1 MNENEFSYGGKTY
14 VAVEEGISCK
24 CCAFWEGKCGAL
36 QWHGKIPPC
45 SAPDRKDERDVC
57 FVMKETEEREE
68 AARYSL
74 QCKKESL
81 DELIA
86 RTEREKKAKNQDPED
101 GNTSGG
107 FSGENSRGSEY
118 LSGIGMGARRRD
130 TLKGES
136 GGANAEST
144 ATHLE
149 PWSAEKALSRALNER
164 DELRALRDAMEKA
177 LYEAHEFLGKRKR
190 ELEQLSAANAE
201 LAAQNVE
208 LRTKIE
214 HLRNDVAYW
223 RGESK
228 AQEQL
233 VDVLAK
239 ENELLT
245 AKGKAKR

>member
-14 VAVEEGISCK
+14 VAVEEGIPCK
-24 CCAFWEGKCGAL
+24 RCAFWGGKCGAL

-81 DELIA
+81 DELIL
-86 RTEREKKAKNQDPED
+86 RTERAALKDESCGASAEIEETQLVPQDAE
-101 GNTSGG
+101 
-107 FSGENSRGSEY
+107 EA
-118 LSGIGMGARRRD
+118 LARTREERD
-130 TLKGES
+130 TL
-136 GGANAEST
+136 
-144 ATHLE
+144 
-149 PWSAEKALSRALNER
+149 WS
-164 DELRALRDAMEKA
+164 ELDSMAKA
-177 LYEAHEFLGKRKR
+177 LYEAHAFLGKRKR
-190 ELEQLSAANAE
+190 ELEKLSAANAE